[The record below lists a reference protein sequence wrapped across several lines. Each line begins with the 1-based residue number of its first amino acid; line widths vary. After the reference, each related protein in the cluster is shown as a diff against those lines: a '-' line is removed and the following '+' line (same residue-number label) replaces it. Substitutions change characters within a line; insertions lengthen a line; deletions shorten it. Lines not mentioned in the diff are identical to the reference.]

1 MFSFD
6 GGGYTGGGSR
16 SGGVDGKGGFYAIM
30 HPQETVIDHTK
41 SSSNTVNN
49 TQSTS
54 KNINFNVSQTIQTT
68 GRIDNRTSKQIA
80 SDTARKQ
87 QLAFSRL
94 GA

>member
-41 SSSNTVNN
+41 SGSSTVNN
-49 TQSTS
+49 SQSTNKS
-54 KNINFNVSQTIQTT
+54 VTLNVSQTIQTT

-80 SDTARKQ
+80 NDTARKQ
-87 QLAFSRL
+87 QLAYGRL